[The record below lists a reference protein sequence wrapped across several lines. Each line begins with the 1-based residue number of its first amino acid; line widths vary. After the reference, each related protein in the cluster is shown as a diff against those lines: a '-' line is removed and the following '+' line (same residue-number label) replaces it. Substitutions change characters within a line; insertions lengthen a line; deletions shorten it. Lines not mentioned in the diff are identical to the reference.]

1 MPNAQQFMLTVSE
14 HQTIQPALVGVYMAR
29 ALVLAWKILLSAN
42 IALKSISQI
51 QQFY

>member
-29 ALVLAWKILLSAN
+29 N